1 MLLPRSD
8 SNLWNIVGSM
18 LGVQAMEVHVDK
30 NNRSVR
36 DTFYLGKSLIQIYL
50 G

>member
-8 SNLWNIVGSM
+8 FNLWNIVGSM
-18 LGVQAMEVHVDK
+18 LGVQAMEVDK

-36 DTFYLGKSLIQIYL
+36 DTFYLGKSLIQL
-50 G
+50 RK

>member
-18 LGVQAMEVHVDK
+18 LGVQAMEVDK